1 MAKKSKAKVEIKVD
15 EKKGKKLSENKFL
28 AKLQEKV
35 EGKKVYVQ
43 KAKITMHPKLRKG

>member
-35 EGKKVYVQ
+35 GGKELYVQ
-43 KAKITMHPKLRKG
+43 KARMNVHIKPKQS